1 MCGIFGYFDRSGV
14 PMPDAT
20 VQGMGQSIG
29 HRGPDDSG
37 TAAFPNGAIGN
48 MRLSIIDVEGGHQPM
63 SAADGKVALV
73 QNGEIYNYIELTAEL
88 RQDGWRPQTSSDT
101 EVLLELYRRDGIDF
115 VKRLNGMFTIAVFDE
130 RGAEPALHLFRDRMG
145 VKPLYLHDDGTRLLF
160 GSEIKALLAAGAP
173 AKADPAALHH
183 FLTLNYVPPPMTAFQ
198 NIRHLPPGGRL
209 SVKPGNMSEDRWWR
223 LADLQ
228 ASPVS
233 RASAQS
239 ELLGLLDDAVRI
251 RLRADVPFGAF
262 LSGGIDSSTVVGL
275 MSMNMER
282 PVETFA
288 IGFDDARFDESHFAG
303 LAAQRFGTNHHME
316 IVSPRMLDRWPM
328 VIHHLDQPHG
338 DVSFLPTLR
347 VSELAAEQVKMVL
360 TGDGS
365 DELFAGYDKYVK
377 AFSELPQGLD
387 EAGFRRAYF
396 DSALTLFGEADLH
409 SRVYSKD
416 MSAALDGCST
426 FDLIN
431 GHFDDAA
438 HMDQVNQALYLDSAL
453 LLPGNNLVKP
463 DRMGMAVSLEAR
475 TPFLDYRVVEH
486 AFSLPGDLK
495 LRDGR
500 TKAILKDTVR
510 PLLGPELT
518 ERRKQMFTVP
528 VGEWFKADLAGY
540 ARDMLGG
547 ERFND
552 RGQFDPDTV
561 RLLLETHIQGSQN
574 NTREIRALMAVEHWQ
589 RIFIDGD
596 GLAA

>member
-20 VQGMGQSIG
+20 LQGMGQSIG

-183 FLTLNYVPPPMTAFQ
+183 FLTLNYVPPPMTAFH

-396 DSALTLFGEADLH
+396 DSALTLFGEGDLH

-500 TKAILKDTVR
+500 TKAILKDST
-510 PLLGPELT
+510 PC
-518 ERRKQMFTVP
+518 
-528 VGEWFKADLAGY
+528 
-540 ARDMLGG
+540 
-547 ERFND
+547 
-552 RGQFDPDTV
+552 
-561 RLLLETHIQGSQN
+561 
-574 NTREIRALMAVEHWQ
+574 
-589 RIFIDGD
+589 
-596 GLAA
+596 

>member
-1 MCGIFGYFDRSGV
+1 MCGIFGYFDRSGA
-14 PMPDAT
+14 PIPAAILER
-20 VQGMGQSIG
+20 MGASIG

-37 TAAFPNGAIGN
+37 TATFKNGAIGN
-48 MRLSIIDVEGGHQPM
+48 MRLSIIDVAGGHQPM
-63 SAADGKVALV
+63 TAAEDQVALV
-73 QNGEIYNYIELTAEL
+73 QNGEIYNYIELAAEL
-88 RQDGWRPQTSSDT
+88 KQAGWRSETSSDT
-101 EVLLELYRRDGIDF
+101 EVLLELYLREGPDF
-115 VKRLNGMFTIAVFDE
+115 VQRLNGMFTIAVFDA
-130 RGAEPALHLFRDRMG
+130 RGGDPVLHLFRDRIG
-145 VKPLYLHDDGTRLLF
+145 VKPLYVHDDGTRLLF

-183 FLTLNYVPPPMTAFQ
+183 FLTLNYVPPPMTAFKD
-198 NIRHLPPGGRL
+198 IRHLPPGGHL
-209 SVKPGNMSEDRWWR
+209 TISPSQMNENCWWR
-223 LADLQ
+223 LADLH
-228 ASPVS
+228 AAPAP
-233 RASAQS
+233 RATAQS

-262 LSGGIDSSTVVGL
+262 LSGGVDSSTVVGL

-288 IGFDDARFDESHFAG
+288 IGFDDPRFDESHFAG

-316 IVSPRMLDRWPM
+316 VVSPRMLDRWPM
-328 VIHHLDQPHG
+328 VIQHLDQPHG

-347 VSELAAEQVKMVL
+347 VSELAAQQVKMVL

-377 AFSELPQGLD
+377 AFSGLPDGLD
-387 EAGFRRAYF
+387 DASFRRAYF
-396 DSALTLFGEADLH
+396 DSALTLFAEDDLH
-409 SRVYSKD
+409 ARVYSKAMKAD
-416 MSAALDGCST
+416 LDGCST
-426 FDLIN
+426 FDLVN
-431 GHFDDAA
+431 DHFDDAA
-438 HMDQVNQALYLDSAL
+438 HMDRINQALYLDSTL

-486 AFSLPGDLK
+486 AFSLPGEMK
-495 LRDGR
+495 LRDGL

-518 ERRKQMFTVP
+518 DRRKQMFTVP

-540 ARDMLGG
+540 ARDILGG

-552 RGQFDPDTV
+552 RGLFDPDTV

-589 RIFIDGD
+589 RIFIDGES
-596 GLAA
+596 AI

>member
-1 MCGIFGYFDRSGV
+1 MCGIFGYFDRSGA
-14 PMPDAT
+14 PMAPALLKK
-20 VQGMGQSIG
+20 MGQSIG

-37 TAAFPNGAIGN
+37 TATFANGAVGN

-63 SAADGKVALV
+63 TAADGKVALV
-73 QNGEIYNYIELTAEL
+73 QNGEIYNYVELTAEL
-88 RQDGWRPQTSSDT
+88 RQQGWRPETSSDT
-101 EVLLELYRRDGIDF
+101 EVLLELYLRDGVDF
-115 VKRLNGMFTIAVFDE
+115 VKRLNGMFTIAIFDD
-130 RGAEPALHLFRDRMG
+130 RGDVPALHLFRDRMG

-173 AKADPAALHH
+173 AQADPAAMHH
-183 FLTLNYVPPPMTAFQ
+183 FLTLNYVPPPLTAFKD
-198 NIRHLPPGGRL
+198 IRHLPPGGRAT
-209 SVKPGNMSEDRWWR
+209 VTGNGLTEDRWWR
-223 LADLQ
+223 LSDLQ
-228 ASPVS
+228 AAPLS
-233 RASAQS
+233 RATAQS

-377 AFSELPQGLD
+377 AFSELPEGLD
-387 EAGFRRAYF
+387 DRGFRRAYF
-396 DSALTLFGEADLH
+396 DSALTLFGESDLH
-409 SRVYSKD
+409 NRIYSRSQ
-416 MSAALDGCST
+416 SADLDGCST

-431 GHFDDAA
+431 RHFDDAA
-438 HMDQVNQALYLDSAL
+438 HMDRINQALYLDSAL

-486 AFSLPGDLK
+486 AFSLPGEMK
-495 LRDGR
+495 LRGGR
-500 TKAILKDTVR
+500 TKAILKNTVR

-518 ERRKQMFTVP
+518 DRRKQMFTVP

-540 ARDMLGG
+540 ARDILGG
-547 ERFND
+547 DRFND

-561 RLLLETHIQGSQN
+561 RLLLEAHIQGSQN

-596 GLAA
+596 GIG

>member
-1 MCGIFGYFDRSGV
+1 MCGIFGYFDRNGSALD
-14 PMPDAT
+14 PALLDA
-20 VQGMGQSIG
+20 MGQSIG
-29 HRGPDDSG
+29 HRGPDDHG
-37 TAAFPNGAIGN
+37 AATFNHGAVGN

-63 SAADGKVALV
+63 TAADGQVALV
-73 QNGEIYNYIELTAEL
+73 QNGEIYNYIELTEEL
-88 RQDGWRPQTSSDT
+88 RRDGWRPETSSDT
-101 EVLLELYRRDGIDF
+101 EVLLELYLRDGVEF
-115 VKRLNGMFTIAVFDE
+115 VRRLNGMFTIAIFDT
-130 RGAEPALHLFRDRMG
+130 RGGDPMLHLYRDRMG

-160 GSEIKALLAAGAP
+160 GSEIKALLAGGAP
-173 AKADPAALHH
+173 AKADPQALHH
-183 FLTLNYVPPPMTAFQ
+183 FLTLNYVPPPLTAFQ
-198 NIRHLPPGGRL
+198 DIRHLPPGGRL
-209 SVKPGNMSEDRWWR
+209 TITRSGAREVRWWR
-223 LADLQ
+223 LADLHS
-228 ASPVS
+228 APKP
-233 RASAQS
+233 AATAQS

-288 IGFDDARFDESHFAG
+288 IGFDDARFDESRFAG

-316 IVSPRMLDRWPM
+316 IVSPRMLERWPM

-377 AFSELPQGLD
+377 AFSEMPDGLND
-387 EAGFRRAYF
+387 AGFRRAYF
-396 DSALTLFGEADLH
+396 DSALTMFSETDLH
-409 SRVYSKD
+409 DRVYSKGL
-416 MSAALDGCST
+416 SADLDGCST
-426 FDLIN
+426 FDLVK

-438 HMDQVNQALYLDSAL
+438 HMDRVNQALYLDSAL

-486 AFSLPGDLK
+486 AFSLPGAMK
-495 LRDGR
+495 LRDGQ

-518 ERRKQMFTVP
+518 DRRKQMFTVP
-528 VGEWFKADLAGY
+528 VGEWFKADLASY
-540 ARDMLGG
+540 ARDILGG

-552 RGQFDPDTV
+552 RGLFDPDTV
-561 RLLLETHIQGSQN
+561 RLLLEAHIQGSQN

-596 GLAA
+596 GAG